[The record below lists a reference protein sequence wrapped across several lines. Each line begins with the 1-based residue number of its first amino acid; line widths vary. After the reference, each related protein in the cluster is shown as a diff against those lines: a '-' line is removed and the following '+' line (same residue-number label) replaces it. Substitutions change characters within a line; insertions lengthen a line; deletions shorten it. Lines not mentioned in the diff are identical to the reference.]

1 AYATG
6 TVSGTVSGTN
16 DVGGLVGYQEDGS
29 TTASFFDADKAGAG
43 GRGGGA
49 GTFEAKGVTTE
60 AVQDTAGFMPLAA
73 SQGWDFETM
82 WAPPSDGYYPELYAL
97 SRVIRVDAGQYMREY
112 GEANPTIAAGN
123 LYGGPGSYVFGPAGD
138 AISQPI
144 QLSPAADVNSGV
156 GTYAVLGS
164 ATSNGG
170 IEYRIVSTGSLEI
183 TPATLTVVADARSK
197 VYGDA
202 DPTLTYTVTGF
213 KLTDTAAGVLTG
225 SLTRDAGENVA
236 ASPYA

>member
-43 GRGGGA
+43 GRGGGS
-49 GTFEAKGVTTE
+49 GTFEATGLTTE
-60 AVQDTAGFMPLAA
+60 AFQDTTGFMALAA

-97 SRVIRVDAGQYMREY
+97 SRVIRVDAGQYTREY

-123 LYGGPGSYVFGPAGD
+123 LYGGPGSYVFGPAGE
-138 AISQPI
+138 AISQTI
-144 QLSPAADVNSGV
+144 QQWPAADGNSG
-156 GTYAVLGS
+156 GGNCSVLGPASREGGS
-164 ATSNGG
+164 A
-170 IEYRIVSTGSLEI
+170 I
-183 TPATLTVVADARSK
+183 TV
-197 VYGDA
+197 
-202 DPTLTYTVTGF
+202 
-213 KLTDTAAGVLTG
+213 
-225 SLTRDAGENVA
+225 GESGYLYN
-236 ASPYA
+236 